1 MLKEEKI
8 ILLQKIIKMKSE
20 KANKILKDLIIKIEK
35 DFDIEYIIG
44 ELKKVRE
51 IAREE
56 QDPLLV
62 RVFRQTY
69 EYLEEN
75 QAFDYTVEKVY
86 SIDEDGEEI
95 EEEKEPGT
103 DAENLSYLL
112 NLIIKSEN
120 RFNREEIKEMRTW
133 FKENA

>member
-1 MLKEEKI
+1 
-8 ILLQKIIKMKSE
+8 MKSE
-20 KANKILKDLIIKIEK
+20 KANKILKDLVTKIEK
-35 DFDIEYIIG
+35 DFDIDYIIG
-44 ELKKVRE
+44 ELKKARE

-56 QDPLLV
+56 EDPLLV

-75 QAFDYTVEKVY
+75 QAFDYTVEKEY
-86 SIDEDGEEI
+86 SEDEDGEEI
-95 EEEKEPGT
+95 EEVKEPGT
-103 DAENLSYLL
+103 NSENLTYLL

-133 FKENA
+133 LKENA